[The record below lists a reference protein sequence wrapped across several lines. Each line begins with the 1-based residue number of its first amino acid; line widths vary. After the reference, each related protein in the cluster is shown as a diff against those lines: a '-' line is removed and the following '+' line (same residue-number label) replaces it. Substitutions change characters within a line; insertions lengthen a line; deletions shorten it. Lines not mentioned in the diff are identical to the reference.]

1 MPRRNITILLVA
13 LALSWLCY
21 QRATRNRYASTLGEA
36 MNIIETSY
44 INDVEPRVL
53 FEGAMDGMI
62 SKLDPYSGYTS
73 PEEYSQFQQQ
83 LEGEFVGI
91 GIVVDHDTENGRLL
105 VAESLIGKP
114 AYMAGIRQGDAI
126 IAIDGTETRSID
138 LRDAISMIR
147 GQAGTSVKLRILKN
161 AAGEPID
168 YTLDRATIPLE
179 TVLGDARDST
189 GKWVYRLANHPRIGY
204 IRIFDNF
211 GERTA
216 DEFAAALASYRQPD
230 QEIDGL
236 ILDLRYNRG
245 GLLEAAR
252 DVCDMLLDKG
262 TIVTTRGRHDVLV
275 KEYDAQPGVDLP
287 NQIPIV
293 VLVDR
298 LSASASEIVAAALQD
313 NQRAVV
319 AGQRTWGKGTVQHV
333 ITLEGGKSALRLT
346 IGSYHRPSGKEIH
359 KWKGAQD
366 SDDWG
371 VRPDVGLESLVSN
384 HTSELLILT
393 RRKRDYLRWED
404 LATPPGGSKLAPGES
419 ATSPP
424 PSTTSP
430 PPSTTS
436 PPPSTTSPQSPTT
449 APPPTPIADS
459 DDAPAPA
466 ALDTQA
472 AAAAKQ
478 DPTTIDPQLRTAL
491 NYLQKQ

>member
-1 MPRRNITILLVA
+1 LVLGSFDRVLGPVPRRNITILLVA
-13 LALSWLCY
+13 LAFSWLCY
-21 QRATRNRYASTLGEA
+21 QRATRNRYAATLAEA
-36 MNIIETSY
+36 MNIVETNY

-62 SKLDPYSGYTS
+62 GKLDPYSGYTS

-105 VAESLIGKP
+105 VAEALIGKP
-114 AYMAGIRQGDAI
+114 AYLAGIRQGDAI
-126 IAIDGTETRSID
+126 IAIDDTQTKSID
-138 LRDAISMIR
+138 LRDAVGMIR
-147 GQAGTSVKLRILKN
+147 GKEGTSVNLRILKN
-161 AAGEPID
+161 GQGEPVE

-179 TVLGDARDST
+179 TILGDARDST
-189 GKWVYRLANHPRIGY
+189 GKWVYRLADHPRIGY

-211 GERTA
+211 GERTSE
-216 DEFAAALASYRQPD
+216 EFEGALASFRQPG

-252 DVCDMLLDKG
+252 DVCDMLLDQG

-275 KEYDAQPGVDLP
+275 KEYVAEPGVELP
-287 NQIPIV
+287 NDVPIV

-313 NQRAVV
+313 NKRAVV

-333 ITLEGGKSALRLT
+333 IKLEGGKSALRLT

-366 SDDWG
+366 SDEWG
-371 VRPDVGLESLVSN
+371 VRPDPGLESLVSN
-384 HTSELLILT
+384 QTSELIILA
-393 RRKRDYLRWED
+393 RRKRDYLRWDD
-404 LATPPGGSKLAPGES
+404 LTISSAGTKLGPGDASAATPS
-419 ATSPP
+419 ATDS
-424 PSTTSP
+424 
-430 PPSTTS
+430 
-436 PPPSTTSPQSPTT
+436 
-449 APPPTPIADS
+449 PPTPIAEP
-459 DDAPAPA
+459 DDAATTTA
-466 ALDTQA
+466 SEAQA
-472 AAAAKQ
+472 ATAARQ
-478 DPTTIDPQLRTAL
+478 DPATIDPQLRTAL
-491 NYLQKQ
+491 NYLENL

>member
-1 MPRRNITILLVA
+1 LSLPVPRRNISILLIA
-13 LALSWLCY
+13 LSLSWLCY
-21 QRATRNRYASTLGEA
+21 QRATRNRYASTLAEA
-36 MNIIETSY
+36 MNIVETSY

-62 SKLDPYSGYTS
+62 GKLDPYSGYTS

-105 VAESLIGKP
+105 VAEALIGKP

-126 IAIDGTETRSID
+126 IAIDGTETKSID
-138 LRDAISMIR
+138 LRDAVGMIR
-147 GQAGTSVKLRILKN
+147 GQAGTNVKLRVLKG
-161 AAGEPID
+161 AQGEPIE

-179 TVLGDARDST
+179 TVLGDARDSA

-211 GERTA
+211 GERTT
-216 DEFAAALASYRQPD
+216 DEFSEALASYRQPG
-230 QEIDGL
+230 QEIDSL
-236 ILDLRYNRG
+236 IIDLRYNRG

-252 DVCDMLLDKG
+252 DVCDMLLDEG

-275 KEYDAQPGVDLP
+275 KEYLAEPGVELP
-287 NQIPIV
+287 NDVPIV

-313 NQRAVV
+313 NHRAVV

-333 ITLEGGKSALRLT
+333 IKLEGGKSALRLT

-359 KWKGAQD
+359 KWKGASD

-371 VRPDVGLESLVSN
+371 VRPDPGLESLVSN
-384 HTSELLILT
+384 QTSELIILA

-404 LATPPGGSKLAPGES
+404 LTLSSPATKLIPEES
-419 ATSPP
+419 PAASPSANGSPP
-424 PSTTSP
+424 I
-430 PPSTTS
+430 
-436 PPPSTTSPQSPTT
+436 
-449 APPPTPIADS
+449 PIADS
-459 DDAPAPA
+459 DDAPPA
-466 ALDTQA
+466 TSLETKA
-472 AAAAKQ
+472 ATAAKQ
-478 DPTTIDPQLRTAL
+478 DPANIDPQLRAAL
-491 NYLQKQ
+491 KHLEKP